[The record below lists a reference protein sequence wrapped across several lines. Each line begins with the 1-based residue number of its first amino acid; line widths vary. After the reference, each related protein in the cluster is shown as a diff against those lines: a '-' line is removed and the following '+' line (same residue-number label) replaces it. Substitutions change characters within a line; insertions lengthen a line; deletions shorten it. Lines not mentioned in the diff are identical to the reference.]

1 MRHNKLTKL
10 GLAAAI
16 CAMTAAPGLA
26 MAQAANQDPAQ
37 AQDQYH
43 APGDAGDVSDEKLR
57 SYVKATGKLYQIDT
71 EWQPKLQGATDQ
83 ERAAMEREIQTR
95 MVAVVEQEGLSV
107 NEYNEIARAVQSDP
121 ELQEKAQGLMQ
132 QEQQRP

>member
-1 MRHNKLTKL
+1 RFGAGRSPNAGASRVRRTAPAHVDVTQEFFPMRHNKITKL

-26 MAQAANQDPAQ
+26 MAQAANQERAQ
-37 AQDQYH
+37 AQDQYQ

-95 MVAVVEQEGLSV
+95 MVAV
-107 NEYNEIARAVQSDP
+107 
-121 ELQEKAQGLMQ
+121 
-132 QEQQRP
+132 